1 MFPEGKKT
9 MVRKGY
15 RKHTV
20 RLVRLTANKFENV
33 YDIFVKVL
41 DYNSKYVL

>member
-1 MFPEGKKT
+1 MFPGGKKT
-9 MVRKGY
+9 LVRKGY
-15 RKHTV
+15 RKHIV
-20 RLVRLTANKFENV
+20 ILVRLTANKFEHF